1 MVTRL
6 AVVLIA
12 LVATGCV
19 VRDVVALEPE
29 GKKIKLVREADK
41 PIDCDVV
48 ANVSGSS
55 RAQDE
60 KDALKGAEND
70 LRNEAS
76 AYDANFVVVEVERTK
91 QAGTGPYKEVFLG
104 GKALNCVTLE
114 MDLERE
120 KSEAE
125 RKEREEQEAAEEARQ
140 EELEREKEAA
150 EAEAEEEEK
159 KKKKDKDEDAD

>member
-6 AVVLIA
+6 AVVLISLA
-12 LVATGCV
+12 ATGCV
-19 VRDVVALEPE
+19 VRDVVVLEPE

-48 ANVSGSS
+48 AGVSGTS

-60 KDALKGAEND
+60 KEALKGAEND
-70 LRNEAS
+70 LRNEAA
-76 AYDANFVVVEVERTK
+76 AYEANFVVVEIERTK
-91 QAGTGPYKEVFLG
+91 QAGTGPYREVFLS

-120 KSEAE
+120 KAEAE
-125 RKEREEQEAAEEARQ
+125 RKEREEQAAAEEARQ

-150 EAEAEEEEK
+150 EAEEK
-159 KKKKDKDEDAD
+159 KNKEKEKDKD